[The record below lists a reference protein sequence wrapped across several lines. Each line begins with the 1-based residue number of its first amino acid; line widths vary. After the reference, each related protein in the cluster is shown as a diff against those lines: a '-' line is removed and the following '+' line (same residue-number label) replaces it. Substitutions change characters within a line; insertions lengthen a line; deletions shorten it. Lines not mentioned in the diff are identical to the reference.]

1 MANLI
6 DTTYFINEL
15 VIPQMGY
22 ASNNTVDAVVNGLI
36 NKYEPDI
43 LTKVMGVGFKSLYDA
58 GITNNTQRFKDIR
71 DGVIYTDASG
81 QSFTWVGLTGGA
93 NKDQSIIA
101 MYVYYWYMRNKAT
114 TSTGSG
120 EGVIKVDTMQSVS
133 IMDKANRAWNE
144 MCRLIQGNYNTIDSE
159 EVGYLWH
166 MLCYRWSN
174 NALVYPEFDL
184 YKVKVT
190 RFNPI
195 NSFGI

>member
-6 DTTYFINEL
+6 DTTYFINEI
-15 VIPQMGY
+15 VIPQLGA
-22 ASNNTVDAVVNGLI
+22 ASNFTVDDVVNGLI
-36 NKYEPDI
+36 NKYETDI

-58 GITNNTQRFKDIR
+58 GIAANTQRFKDIR
-71 DGVIYTDASG
+71 DGVIYQDASG
-81 QSFTWVGLTGGA
+81 QSFQWIGLTGGS

-114 TSTGSG
+114 TSTASG
-120 EGVIKVDTMQSVS
+120 EGVLKVDTMQSIS

-144 MCRLIQGNYNTIDSE
+144 MCRLIQGNYNTIDCE
-159 EVGYLWH
+159 ETGYLWH
-166 MLCYRWSN
+166 MLSYRWIN
-174 NALVYPEFDL
+174 NALVYLDFDL
-184 YKVKVT
+184 YKVKVS